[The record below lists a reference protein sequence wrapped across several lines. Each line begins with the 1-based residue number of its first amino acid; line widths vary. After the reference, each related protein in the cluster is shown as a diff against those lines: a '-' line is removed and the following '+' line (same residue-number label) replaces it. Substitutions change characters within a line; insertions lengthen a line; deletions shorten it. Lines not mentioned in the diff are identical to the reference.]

1 MLCEA
6 CSRMFTSDVK
16 RGFHHTSLESLT
28 NAAADGCYICAPLLK
43 RARTESS
50 VLEDRLDGACTYGW
64 GDHDRPPDLAL
75 FHIRTDAKDAHNSY
89 CRWFYVVPR
98 AMLPVATGVYR
109 RNPTLPITQAIEAAQ
124 EWMSSCLGK
133 HERCEKHTQPRTY
146 PTRLLELGGH
156 NFRLILPEE
165 NPSGPYAALSYCWGP
180 NPSFIRLTADN
191 LQNFRVG
198 QPYTSLPIA
207 FQEAIHII
215 QKLGIQ
221 YLWIDALCII
231 QSGSGS
237 SKDWQF
243 ECERMQEVYSNCIIN
258 LSLAQAAH
266 PDESCLGGYTL
277 DSTLPF
283 KVDVVDEAHDHGS
296 SETHEYTVIS
306 RDYFAEALY
315 EQPIGSRAWVM
326 QERLL
331 ATRVLSIGHGE
342 LFWDCQQIPHASES
356 LPYGFTLCSDQ
367 IRSYLRAANGLS
379 IPSVPQTSNSEH
391 VEGNCSVSNSEDL
404 EDIWSKIIKEYNA
417 RQLTYPQTDKLMAL
431 SAISKRIGYAMDD
444 TYLGGHFSKTLPI
457 SLNWYTERR
466 KPPILC
472 ARDRV
477 QKRLPK
483 SPNPICDG
491 NWINNP
497 SWNWFIIPSWSW
509 ASVDGRLETV
519 HTVGKYLTSLA
530 VMEMYEFSPTSRTG
544 QENELLLTIRTWCR
558 IIEWSNFRLDID
570 LGLLFVTDG
579 PHDLDFTLDDMDD
592 IPDDGSQ
599 CVLAALSH
607 RFCPGFQAINGLLLR
622 EIDFDGKKVYERM
635 GHFAWYFWDTDE
647 DVGEDVGEDLETY
660 FPHGKR
666 SITLC

>member
-1 MLCEA
+1 
-6 CSRMFTSDVK
+6 
-16 RGFHHTSLESLT
+16 
-28 NAAADGCYICAPLLK
+28 
-43 RARTESS
+43 
-50 VLEDRLDGACTYGW
+50 
-64 GDHDRPPDLAL
+64 
-75 FHIRTDAKDAHNSY
+75 
-89 CRWFYVVPR
+89 
-98 AMLPVATGVYR
+98 MLPVATGVYR

-156 NFRLILPEE
+156 NFRLILPQEE

-221 YLWIDALCII
+221 YLWIDAL
-231 QSGSGS
+231 
-237 SKDWQF
+237 
-243 ECERMQEVYSNCIIN
+243 
-258 LSLAQAAH
+258 
-266 PDESCLGGYTL
+266 
-277 DSTLPF
+277 
-283 KVDVVDEAHDHGS
+283 
-296 SETHEYTVIS
+296 
-306 RDYFAEALY
+306 DYFAEALY

-391 VEGNCSVSNSEDL
+391 VEGNCSISNSEDL

-519 HTVGKYLTSLA
+519 HIVGKYLTSLA

-607 RFCPGFQAINGLLLR
+607 RFCPDFQAINGLLLR